1 MKKYFT
7 LQFKMFNRQLAEWG
21 IEPILA
27 YPLGLF
33 IFILLSLQLFNKTQY
48 ADDIYIGIALSQII
62 KSNEEV
68 RNNFLKLTYSTID
81 YLKLRIIENWFISMP
96 FVIFLVYQENYSFAI
111 LLFFFCV
118 LSVLFVLKSKSNF
131 RLPTPF
137 HKYPFEYT
145 IGFRTNFILYIF
157 AYFLT
162 IMSIVVSNFNLGIF
176 SLIVTIMGCATYF
189 TNSETK
195 FYIWIYSLNPKE
207 FLYTKTKMIVLYTTI
222 LCLPILISLCIFFYN
237 KIDIILG
244 IQCLGYLFIYITML
258 AKYSIYPEKLN
269 IRFGIVI
276 ALTIWLPPIL
286 ILIIPYLYIE
296 STKKLKEILQ

>member
-1 MKKYFT
+1 MIKYFT
-7 LQFKMFNRQLAEWG
+7 LQFKMLNRQLIEWG
-21 IEPILA
+21 VEPILG
-27 YPLGLF
+27 YTLGII
-33 IFILLSLQLFNKTQY
+33 IFSILSFQLFNITQY
-48 ADDIYIGIALSQII
+48 ADIIYIGIALSQVI
-62 KSNEEV
+62 KSNEVV

-81 YLKLRIIENWFISMP
+81 YFKLRIIENWIISSP
-96 FVIFLVYQENYSFAI
+96 FVIFLVYQENYLFAFT
-111 LLFFFCV
+111 LLIFCIFSS
-118 LSVLFVLKSKSNF
+118 LLVLKGKSNF
-131 RLPTPF
+131 NLPTPF
-137 HKYPFEYT
+137 FKYPFEFT
-145 IGFRTNFILYIF
+145 VGFRTNFILYIF

-176 SLIVTIMGCATYF
+176 SLIVTLIGCSTYF

-207 FLYTKTKMIVLYTTI
+207 FLYAKTKMIVLYTTI
-222 LCLPILISLCIFFYN
+222 LCLPILISLSLFFYN

-244 IQCLGYLFIYITML
+244 IQCLGYLFIYMTIL

>member
-33 IFILLSLQLFNKTQY
+33 IFILISLQLFNKTQY
-48 ADDIYIGIALSQII
+48 ADVIYIGIALSQII
-62 KSNEEV
+62 RSNEEV
-68 RNNFLKLTYSTID
+68 RNNFLKLTYSLVD
-81 YLKLRIIENWFISMP
+81 YLKLRIIENWIIASPFI
-96 FVIFLVYQENYSFAI
+96 IFLIYQENYLFAFI
-111 LLFFFCV
+111 LLISCV
-118 LSVLFVLKSKSNF
+118 FSILIVLKNRFNF
-131 RLPTPF
+131 YLPTPF
-137 HKYPFEYT
+137 YKYPFEFT

-176 SLIVTIMGCATYF
+176 SLIATIIGCTTYF
-189 TNSETK
+189 TYSENK
-195 FYIWIYSLNPKE
+195 FYIWIHSLNPKE
-207 FLYTKTKMIVLYTTI
+207 FLYAKSKMIILYTTI
-222 LCLPILISLCIFFYN
+222 LCLPTLISLSIQFYN

-244 IQCLGYLFIYITML
+244 IQCLGYLFIYMTML

-296 STKKLKEILQ
+296 STKKLKELLQ

>member
-7 LQFKMFNRQLAEWG
+7 LQFKMCNRQLTEWG
-21 IEPILA
+21 VEPILG
-27 YPLGLF
+27 YTLGLF
-33 IFILLSLQLFNKTQY
+33 IFSILSFQLFKKTQY
-48 ADDIYIGIALSQII
+48 ADVIYIAIALSQII
-62 KSNEEV
+62 KLNQEV
-68 RNNFLKLTYSTID
+68 RNNFLKLTYSSIH
-81 YLKLRIIENWFISMP
+81 YLKLRIFENWVISLP
-96 FVIFLVYQENYSFAI
+96 FVIFLIYQQNYLFALI
-111 LLFFFCV
+111 LLISCV
-118 LSVLFVLKSKSNF
+118 FSVLFVLKNKSNF
-131 RLPTPF
+131 YLPTPF
-137 HKYPFEYT
+137 FKYPFEFT

-162 IMSIVVSNFNLGIF
+162 IMSIVVYNFNLGIF

-244 IQCLGYLFIYITML
+244 IQCLGYLFIYMTML
-258 AKYSIYPEKLN
+258 AKYSIYPEELN

>member
-1 MKKYFT
+1 
-7 LQFKMFNRQLAEWG
+7 
-21 IEPILA
+21 
-27 YPLGLF
+27 
-33 IFILLSLQLFNKTQY
+33 
-48 ADDIYIGIALSQII
+48 
-62 KSNEEV
+62 
-68 RNNFLKLTYSTID
+68 
-81 YLKLRIIENWFISMP
+81 
-96 FVIFLVYQENYSFAI
+96 
-111 LLFFFCV
+111 
-118 LSVLFVLKSKSNF
+118 
-131 RLPTPF
+131 
-137 HKYPFEYT
+137 
-145 IGFRTNFILYIF
+145 
-157 AYFLT
+157 
-162 IMSIVVSNFNLGIF
+162 MSIVVSNFNLGIF

-207 FLYTKTKMIVLYTTI
+207 FLYAKTKMIVLYTTI
-222 LCLPILISLCIFFYN
+222 LCLPILISLSIFFYN

-244 IQCLGYLFIYITML
+244 IQCIGYLFIYMTML

>member
-62 KSNEEV
+62 KSNDEV

-111 LLFFFCV
+111 LLFVFCV

-137 HKYPFEYT
+137 YKYPFEYT

>member
-7 LQFKMFNRQLAEWG
+7 LQFKMLNRQLAEWG
-21 IEPILA
+21 IEPIVG
-27 YPLGLF
+27 YTLGLF
-33 IFILLSLQLFNKTQY
+33 IFSILSFQLFNKTKY
-48 ADDIYIGIALSQII
+48 ADVIYIGIALSQII
-62 KSNEEV
+62 KSNEVV

-81 YLKLRIIENWFISMP
+81 YLKLRIIENWIISSP
-96 FVIFLVYQENYSFAI
+96 FVIFLVYQENYLFAI
-111 LLFFFCV
+111 SLLVFCGF
-118 LSVLFVLKSKSNF
+118 SVLFVLKSKSNF
-131 RLPTPF
+131 YLPTPF
-137 HKYPFEYT
+137 FKYPFEFT
-145 IGFRTNFILYIF
+145 IGFRTNFVLYIF

-176 SLIVTIMGCATYF
+176 SLIVTIMGCAAYF
-189 TNSETK
+189 TNSENK

-207 FLYTKTKMIVLYTTI
+207 FLYTKTKMIVLYSTI
-222 LCLPILISLCIFFYN
+222 LCSPILISLSIFYSN

-244 IQCLGYLFIYITML
+244 IQCLGYLFIYMTML

-296 STKKLKEILQ
+296 SAKKLKEILQ